1 MDFQLSYFPIS
12 ICIVFSKNWFVTFGT
27 WTQSSFLWFFLFVC
41 FEKPVIF
48 FCLSS
53 LTFTGRKRIYQQGRK
68 QTQSWQYLHN
78 TLPPPPHFPQARYT
92 FIFVAPTAQLN
103 SVFLESTEEAR
114 TQCINTVSTTFKTEP
129 DPVLLWVDGRAPT
142 DLEEARLSLYKAHIA
157 STLDQQCINISWTWL
172 TAFSS
177 CARNSSP
184 RLLGNLL
191 MVWSSLKFR

>member
-27 WTQSSFLWFFLFVC
+27 WTQSSFLFFFVC

-78 TLPPPPHFPQARYT
+78 TLPAPPHTLF
-92 FIFVAPTAQLN
+92 
-103 SVFLESTEEAR
+103 STSEICVHFCCTYST
-114 TQCINTVSTTFKTEP
+114 TQFSLSWKYRGSQNTVHQYSFYNFQN
-129 DPVLLWVDGRAPT
+129 RA
-142 DLEEARLSLYKAHIA
+142 
-157 STLDQQCINISWTWL
+157 W
-172 TAFSS
+172 S
-177 CARNSSP
+177 CAPLGWWQGSHRPGGGKTGPVQSSHCSNT
-184 RLLGNLL
+184 RSA
-191 MVWSSLKFR
+191 MH

>member
-27 WTQSSFLWFFLFVC
+27 WTQSSFLWFFFFVC

-78 TLPPPPHFPQARYT
+78 TLPPPPISHKRDTRSFLLHLQHNSIQSFLKVQRKPEHSASIQ
-92 FIFVAPTAQLN
+92 FLQL
-103 SVFLESTEEAR
+103 SKQSLILCFSGLMAGLPLTWRRQDWAC
-114 TQCINTVSTTFKTEP
+114 TKLT
-129 DPVLLWVDGRAPT
+129 LLQ
-142 DLEEARLSLYKAHIA
+142 H
-157 STLDQQCINISWTWL
+157 
-172 TAFSS
+172 
-177 CARNSSP
+177 
-184 RLLGNLL
+184 
-191 MVWSSLKFR
+191 